1 MTEPNKSEL
10 AETSQVMKRDWNKR
24 ARENAKWYITTV
36 SVEQSEED
44 FDATGRAEVQNWL
57 LAELPLILQ
66 GRAARELCVLEIGCG
81 IGRMT
86 RHLAKVFGE
95 VTAVDVSGE
104 MISRARERLAG
115 LANVRLLE
123 TSGTDFRPLP
133 DDYFDLAFSV
143 YVFQHV
149 PRAEVI
155 RSCIVDAFR
164 TIRPGGLL
172 KFHTNGIAV
181 ADYEQVEKDT
191 WTGAAFGEAQI
202 RHLATELEAQL
213 VSIFGA
219 GTSYCWTTFRKRRPE
234 AETVTGDPQ
243 IEFYGRADD
252 LLIREIPVA
261 GSQAVMTLIVSGLS
275 AEQSDANNLRVIIN
289 GQAVRPRYAGPLRPH
304 CAKALSGPLHGL
316 MQLEVPIPDTLS
328 AGAAQV
334 QVQTFEGRL
343 SPLLSVTFTSPQPD
357 EPKIVTVRN
366 GCDYGTD
373 IHARGEKSSLVLYVH
388 GLDETA
394 SSENVHLRLGEHII
408 RPQFVG
414 FVAKHG
420 TWQVEAQLPDSVEP
434 GETELRLGFNEVLS
448 PAVLL
453 SIR

>member
-1 MTEPNKSEL
+1 MTETNRQGLIE
-10 AETSQVMKRDWNKR
+10 ASQVMKRDWNER

-36 SVEQSEED
+36 SLEQSEED

-66 GRAARELCVLEIGCG
+66 GREARQLRVLEIGCG

-86 RHLAKVFGE
+86 RHLAEVFGE

-115 LANVRLLE
+115 LNNVRLLE
-123 TSGTDFRPLP
+123 TSGVDFRPLP

-149 PRAEVI
+149 PDAEVI
-155 RSCIVDAFR
+155 RSCITDAFR

-172 KFHTNGIAV
+172 KFHTNGITV

-191 WTGAAFGEAQI
+191 WTGAAFGEAEI
-202 RHLATELEAQL
+202 RRLAAELEAQL

-219 GTSYCWTTFRKRRPE
+219 GTSYCWATFRKRMPE
-234 AETVTGDPQ
+234 AEVVTSEPR

-275 AEQSDANNLRVIIN
+275 AERSDANNLRVIIN
-289 GQAVRPRYAGPLRPH
+289 DEAVLPRYVGQIRPH
-304 CAKALSGPLHGL
+304 CARALSGSLHDL
-316 MQLEVPIPDTLS
+316 MQLEVPIPATFLP
-328 AGAAQV
+328 GAAQV
-334 QVQTFEGRL
+334 QVQTVEGRL
-343 SPLLSVTFTSPQPD
+343 SPPVSVALTSPQPD
-357 EPKIVTVRN
+357 EPKIVTIRN

-373 IHARGEKSSLVLYVH
+373 IHARGEKSSLILYVH
-388 GLDETA
+388 GLNETA
-394 SSENVHLRLGEHII
+394 SVENVHLRLGEYII

-420 TWQVEAQLPDSVEP
+420 TWQVEAQLPDGIEP
-434 GETELRLGFNEVLS
+434 GETELRLCFNEVLS
-448 PAVLL
+448 PAVPL